1 MSGSDDEPVEVDELV
16 RTYLEQ
22 QFERL
27 DTSGLRSRI
36 SVTSATTASLDDA
49 TPDVKTL
56 TTASTNRSFGRKLT
70 FGLAAS
76 VVVVTAFLGGRYFSP
91 ASASAATV
99 LQSVRAV
106 HSQLVDRC
114 YQIHYVPDNRYW
126 DGKNKLLG
134 PSQSL
139 LWTRG
144 DRFLADCRIGDVT
157 LTIGRDTDG
166 VLWVSPSRKK
176 GIVFEGSDVRLPSDL
191 ATLCDI
197 NTMSFA
203 KLVDEV
209 LADFDLEIEERR
221 ASGGEPK
228 SVIWAQPKSGRPH
241 PLISA
246 AVIEVD
252 DTTKAIER
260 LVIWVLRDGRPNG
273 TVTYSWTETTR
284 QSDPFYAMTSHLD
297 LDAVIDVKQPEDGT
311 HDAQDSKSSTS
322 PSSVEAATASD
333 PKIQDDAPAQRT
345 PR

>member
-1 MSGSDDEPVEVDELV
+1 VNGSGDEPVEVDELV

-27 DTSGLRSRI
+27 DTSALRSRI
-36 SVTSATTASLDDA
+36 PVASATTASLDDS
-49 TPDVKTL
+49 TPAVGTP
-56 TTASTNRSFGRKLT
+56 TTPSTNRSTGRKLT
-70 FGLAAS
+70 YGLAMS
-76 VVVVTAFLGGRYFSP
+76 VAVVIAFLGGRYFSP

-106 HSQLVDRC
+106 HSQPVDRC

-144 DRFLADCRIGDVT
+144 DRFLADCRIGDVA
-157 LTIGRDTDG
+157 LAIGRDTDG
-166 VLWVSPSRKK
+166 VLWISPSRKK
-176 GIVFEGSDVRLPSDL
+176 GIVFEGSDASLPSDL

-197 NTMSFA
+197 NTMSLS
-203 KLVDEV
+203 KLVDDV
-209 LADFDLEIEERR
+209 LADFDLEIEERGGL
-221 ASGGEPK
+221 GGESK
-228 SVIWAQPKSGRPH
+228 SVIWAEPKVGRPH
-241 PLISA
+241 RLIAA

-252 DTTKAIER
+252 DSTNAIER

-297 LDAVIDVKQPEDGT
+297 PDAVIDVKQPEDGT
-311 HDAQDSKSSTS
+311 RGAQDLKSSTS